1 MAFVHHHFEVVA
13 SFMESSGKTVDR
25 TYVALPAS
33 VPTYAALVANWAAA
47 LPIINGASDS
57 VVSSFSYK
65 DVYIDDALVLP
76 VDAENSDQAFGSAKI
91 AGDPTDSGTFS
102 IPAAS
107 IANFVSTTGKGRDI
121 ANTDPG
127 SVFYQ
132 YANLFGGVDGDWT
145 ISDGERLDMG
155 TLGGKRRNVASSG
168 T

>member
-1 MAFVHHHFEVVA
+1 MALVHHHFEVTV

-33 VPTYAALVANWAAA
+33 VADYDQLVTVFAASLPAINAAT
-47 LPIINGASDS
+47 DS
-57 VVSSFSYK
+57 VISSYSYK
-65 DVYIDDALVLP
+65 DVWIDNAIVLP

-91 AGDPTDSGTFS
+91 SGDPTDSGTFS
-102 IPAAS
+102 IPAAA
-107 IANFVSTTGKGRDI
+107 IGNFVAATGKGRDI
-121 ANTDPG
+121 ANTAAA
-127 SVFYQ
+127 SIFFN
-132 YANLFGGVDGDWT
+132 YANLFGGATGDWT

>member
-13 SFMESSGKTVDR
+13 AFMESSGKTVER

-33 VPTYAALVANWAAA
+33 VADMDQLIVLWAAS
-47 LPIINGASDS
+47 LPTINAASDS
-57 VVSSFSYK
+57 VISSYSYK
-65 DVYIDDALVLP
+65 DVWIDNAVVLP
-76 VDAENSDQAFGSAKI
+76 ADAENSDQAFGSAKI

-107 IANFVSTTGKGRDI
+107 IGCFVSATGKGRDI
-121 ANTDPG
+121 ANSAPA
-127 SVFYQ
+127 SIFFN
-132 YANLFGGVDGDWT
+132 YANLFGGATGDWT

>member
-13 SFMESSGKTVDR
+13 QFMESSGKTVER

-33 VPTYAALVANWAAA
+33 VADMDALTVLWAAT
-47 LPIINGASDS
+47 LPTINGATDS
-57 VVSSFSYK
+57 VISSYSLK
-65 DVYIDDALVLP
+65 DVWIDNAVVLP

-107 IANFVSTTGKGRDI
+107 IGNFVSATGKGRDI
-121 ANTDPG
+121 ADTSPASIFFN
-127 SVFYQ
+127 
-132 YANLFGGVDGDWT
+132 YANLFGGATGDWT